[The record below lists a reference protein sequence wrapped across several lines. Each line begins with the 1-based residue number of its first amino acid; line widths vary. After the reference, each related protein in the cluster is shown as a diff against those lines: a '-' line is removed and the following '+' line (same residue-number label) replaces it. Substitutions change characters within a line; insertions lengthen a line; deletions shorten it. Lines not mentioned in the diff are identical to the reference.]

1 MKHPLVA
8 VKSPNS
14 VSETALQLQKLLTD
28 RGIKI
33 FACIDHSAAASDS
46 GLELQGETVVVFGD
60 PKVGT
65 FLMQECPP
73 LGFELPLKMLIWQEQ
88 ESQETYIGFRE
99 PLEYIE
105 QYGVVKHKEI
115 LEKISKLMHTLLKE
129 VTC

>member
-8 VKSPNS
+8 VKSPFS
-14 VSETALQLQKLLTD
+14 VNETALQLQKLLTD

-33 FACIDHSAAASDS
+33 FATIDHSAAASES
-46 GLELQGETVVVFGD
+46 GLELPGETVVIFGD

-73 LGFELPLKMLIWQEQ
+73 LGIELPLKMLIWQDA
-88 ESQETYIGFRE
+88 ESQKTFIGFRE
-99 PLEYIE
+99 PLEYLD

-115 LEKISKLMHTLLKE
+115 LEKISKLMHSLLKE